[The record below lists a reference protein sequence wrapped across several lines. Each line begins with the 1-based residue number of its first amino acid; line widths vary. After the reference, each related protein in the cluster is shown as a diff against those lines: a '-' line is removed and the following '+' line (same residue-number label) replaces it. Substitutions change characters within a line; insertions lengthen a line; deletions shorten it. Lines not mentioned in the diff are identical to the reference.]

1 MSKSLKF
8 YLLSNTSNSVRKY
21 HFQNFT
27 DDLLTTKPPLS
38 LNWKDFLLFY
48 QLDLLPNKSCHSLCT
63 ESFPKID
70 TTKLTVLRTNI
81 AFPFSIVTSIN
92 RNFARPFPSSQ
103 WEHRSAFSSQV
114 ERRSDCVAYMK
125 NLMKNFD
132 DLNVIKWTQMCYV
145 IFINKVYFFENKI
158 ISLWML
164 LT

>member
-1 MSKSLKF
+1 MICWQSSL
-8 YLLSNTSNSVRKY
+8 
-21 HFQNFT
+21 H
-27 DDLLTTKPPLS
+27 LS

-48 QLDLLPNKSCHSLCT
+48 QLEL
-63 ESFPKID
+63 SFVMHEIISKD
-70 TTKLTVLRTNI
+70 WYNQANSVTHKYS
-81 AFPFSIVTSIN
+81 FSIQHWHHSIN

-103 WEHRSAFSSQV
+103 EEHRSAFSVEPFFSQV
-114 ERRSDCVAYMK
+114 ERCSDCVAYMK